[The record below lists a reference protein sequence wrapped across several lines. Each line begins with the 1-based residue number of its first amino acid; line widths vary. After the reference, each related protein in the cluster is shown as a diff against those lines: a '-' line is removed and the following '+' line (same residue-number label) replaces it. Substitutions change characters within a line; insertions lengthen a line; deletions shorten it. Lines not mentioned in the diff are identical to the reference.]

1 MKITT
6 YLFIGFLFT
15 LRDEGKSDFSIHT
28 YGKQKK
34 NKKKKKK
41 ILYLT
46 IICRSTSSFNFRMT
60 LHFTINLKFTNGA
73 RIRRVIGVILIMLTL
88 YKDYLMKAF
97 SN

>member
-1 MKITT
+1 MKENLILVSTPMQRREK
-6 YLFIGFLFT
+6 LMF
-15 LRDEGKSDFSIHT
+15 
-28 YGKQKK
+28 
-34 NKKKKKK
+34 NKKK

-60 LHFTINLKFTNGA
+60 LHLTINLKFTNGA
-73 RIRRVIGVILIMLTL
+73 RMRRVIGVILIMLTL

>member
-1 MKITT
+1 MKENLILVSTPMQRREK
-6 YLFIGFLFT
+6 LMF
-15 LRDEGKSDFSIHT
+15 
-28 YGKQKK
+28 
-34 NKKKKKK
+34 KKK

-73 RIRRVIGVILIMLTL
+73 RMRRVIGVILIMLTL

>member
-1 MKITT
+1 MKENLILVSTPMQRREK
-6 YLFIGFLFT
+6 LMFN
-15 LRDEGKSDFSIHT
+15 
-28 YGKQKK
+28 KK
-34 NKKKKKK
+34 NTVLNNNMQKY
-41 ILYLT
+41 IFFQ
-46 IICRSTSSFNFRMT
+46 IFRMT